1 MGKTLYEVFALID
14 ESSHERLELL
24 GIKQSLHRKKRRTGF
39 EGLLLSK
46 NGKTTPVEAD
56 ITIIKDGK
64 GMAAGMVLVF
74 RDITKQREAVEEI
87 QRQSQRAEALVET
100 AARLNAQ
107 LELTSVLDTI
117 CKISNQA
124 LKASATAVFLQ
135 NTRQDGFNIM
145 AINTQLTD
153 LEKYQWDAF

>member
-1 MGKTLYEVFALID
+1 MQTPDLKDCFYQN
-14 ESSHERLELL
+14 S
-24 GIKQSLHRKKRRTGF
+24 
-39 EGLLLSK
+39 
-46 NGKTTPVEAD
+46 GKTTPVEAD

-74 RDITKQREAVEEI
+74 RDITKRREAMREI

-107 LELTSVLDTI
+107 LELTSVLDTV
-117 CKISNQA
+117 CNISNQA

-135 NTRQDGFNIM
+135 DAKQDVFNIM
-145 AINTQLTD
+145 ATNTQLTD
-153 LEKYQWDAF
+153 LEKYQWDTF